1 MVQHLMVV
9 SYVTCN
15 VVHYIFSVAF
25 DEYELCALSFVRV
38 FIYFFFLSANNAWHI
53 FGSLSMRFTR
63 CNLIWPM
70 LIIRFSY
77 SIFDLRATG
86 NLKNEVLSLAQ
97 CPVQFKSTAFQF
109 LFLVGRYYHPFILS
123 INIYFICENFNEV
136 IGLKKSKFV
145 VLMYPWFVGHISFFL
160 FLLPL
165 RYSFSWGARHSY
177 CLRAYINVNILYFFS
192 VTCNITYF
200 IFIRLL
206 ETFSFKNLEN
216 QHCQYFKK
224 ISLQNLF

>member
-1 MVQHLMVV
+1 
-9 SYVTCN
+9 
-15 VVHYIFSVAF
+15 
-25 DEYELCALSFVRV
+25 
-38 FIYFFFLSANNAWHI
+38 
-53 FGSLSMRFTR
+53 
-63 CNLIWPM
+63 M

-97 CPVQFKSTAFQF
+97 CPVQFKPTAFQF

-123 INIYFICENFNEV
+123 INIYFICESFNEV

-165 RYSFSWGARHSY
+165 LYSFS
-177 CLRAYINVNILYFFS
+177 
-192 VTCNITYF
+192 
-200 IFIRLL
+200 
-206 ETFSFKNLEN
+206 
-216 QHCQYFKK
+216 
-224 ISLQNLF
+224 